1 MIIDL
6 AFDHARAENQTVLE
20 RVKVCD
26 MYGNL
31 VFSRELRSIV
41 RTARKLLNF
50 SHSFHNCMDF
60 LMAMFVSAACV
71 CSRGS
76 STDNNFR
83 LPTRCLQIDYIFGGF
98 NFLMWIAF
106 VVTTV
111 CVHEFYSGQCFTPF
125 LSFRTSLWKAPALS
139 LSTSE
144 LQFYWYVWVYVVFQ
158 FIYAPQMLVIIIST
172 TFYAFVDWN
181 ASRIMNP
188 SSLLLRTKP
197 L

>member
-1 MIIDL
+1 
-6 AFDHARAENQTVLE
+6 
-20 RVKVCD
+20 
-26 MYGNL
+26 
-31 VFSRELRSIV
+31 
-41 RTARKLLNF
+41 
-50 SHSFHNCMDF
+50 
-60 LMAMFVSAACV
+60 MAMFVSAACV

-106 VVTTV
+106 VVTT
-111 CVHEFYSGQCFTPF
+111 
-125 LSFRTSLWKAPALS
+125 LSYKPLEGASPVPVNLGVAVL
-139 LSTSE
+139 L
-144 LQFYWYVWVYVVFQ
+144 
-158 FIYAPQMLVIIIST
+158 MLVIIIST

-188 SSLLLRTKP
+188 SSLSLRTKP